1 MRCGDD
7 KIEFSYARRPTILR
21 LSETCPARLKNLK
34 NLRLTSRA
42 ALRVLSRGGVAQNGS
57 LPAQEL
63 FEFFDLPFREIQ
75 VALGRL
81 SIPVH

>member
-21 LSETCPARLKNLK
+21 LSETCPARLKNL
-34 NLRLTSRA
+34 RLTSRA
-42 ALRVLSRGGVAQNGS
+42 SLRVSSRGGVAQNGS